1 MYRLRVSPPNPMTNS
16 ECGPVDKVS
25 ERTTLLLYKTSRTD
39 FNTSKSNVELILV
52 TPSNSMKVVLERR
65 WGNKSSYIEKLH
77 LLKQSRPNK

>member
-1 MYRLRVSPPNPMTNS
+1 MYRLRVSPPNPMKNS

-25 ERTTLLLYKTSRTD
+25 ERTTFLLHKTSRID

-52 TPSNSMKVVLERR
+52 TPSNSMKVVLERL

-77 LLKQSRPNK
+77 LSKQNSPNK

>member
-1 MYRLRVSPPNPMTNS
+1 MKNS

-25 ERTTLLLYKTSRTD
+25 ESTATGTTLLLYKTSRID
-39 FNTSKSNVELILV
+39 FNTSKSNVVLILA

-77 LLKQSRPNK
+77 LFKQSRPNK